1 MIKILIGAFLDLIF
15 GDPYSIPHPVKL
27 MGNIISFEEKL
38 VRKIFVGNKGLV
50 FAGFLI
56 AIINIMLG
64 IFPIYFLLKFTSGTF
79 KILLQIIIYYYCIS
93 ARMLHYE
100 SIEVK
105 KALDKSLEAG
115 RERVKYI
122 VGRDTTNLNEKEIL
136 RATIETV
143 AENTSDGVIAPLFYI
158 FLFGPMG
165 GLTYKFINTM
175 DSMLGYKNE
184 KYLYLGR
191 FPAIIDDI
199 ANYIPARLTAFFM
212 SLTPFKIDK
221 IKTVQKII
229 LRDGKKHLSPNA
241 GYPEAAVAGILGIQ
255 LGGGQFYN
263 RVFVEKPTLGDKL
276 REISPKDIWETV
288 KIMYKTEG
296 LFLIFLILLYLL
308 T

>member
-1 MIKILIGAFLDLIF
+1 MIKILIGALLDLIF

-241 GYPEAAVAGILGIQ
+241 GYPEAAVASILGIQ